1 MQGFVD
7 DPTKGESERVANFK
21 AYLRSINWESKGK
34 GMGTIDQTAAYWAQ
48 EKGFDPATY
57 MGGKRSGRK
66 HKHSKKTRRHKSKN
80 KKRKM
85 TRSKK

>member
-1 MQGFVD
+1 MEGFVD
-7 DPTKGESERVANFK
+7 DLTKSESERVANLK
-21 AYLRSINWESKGK
+21 AHLRSINWETKGR
-34 GMGTIDQTAAYWAQ
+34 GTIDQTTAYWAQ
-48 EKGFDPATY
+48 EKGFDQGAY